1 MTMDFEALYDSSA
14 ERLLVYFTRRTL
26 DPETALDLWAETL
39 AQAFGSWRRFRGS
52 THDEAIAWLY
62 GIAKRQ
68 WAGYLRRGYAEQ
80 RALKRLGLD
89 RPDFDRDD
97 IERLVELAGLG
108 DLRERVG
115 VALTHLPLDQQD
127 AVRLRVVD
135 ELPYPEVAERLH
147 VTEPTARARVSRGL
161 RRLSLTLEEAK

>member
-1 MTMDFEALYDSSA
+1 MDFEALYDSSA

-52 THDEAIAWLY
+52 SEDEAIAWLY
-62 GIAKRQ
+62 GIARRQ
-68 WAGYLRRGYAEQ
+68 WAGYLRRGYAER
-80 RALKRLGLD
+80 RALRKLGLD
-89 RPDFDRDD
+89 RPEMGDSDH
-97 IERLVELAGLG
+97 ERLIELAGLG
-108 DLRERVG
+108 DLRARVG
-115 VALTHLPLDQQD
+115 AALTDLPADQQD

-135 ELPYPEVAERLH
+135 ELPYPEVASRLN

-161 RRLSLTLEEAK
+161 RRLSLTLEETR

>member
-1 MTMDFEALYDSSA
+1 MDFEALYDSSA

-39 AQAFGSWRRFRGS
+39 AQAFSSWRRFRGS
-52 THDEAIAWLY
+52 TLDEATAWLY
-62 GIAKRQ
+62 GIARRQ
-68 WAGYLRRGYAEQ
+68 WADFLRHGYAER

-89 RPDFDRDD
+89 RPSIDD
-97 IERLVELAGLG
+97 HDVERLIELAGRG

-115 VALTHLPLDQQD
+115 AALTHLPVDQQD

-135 ELPYPEVAERLH
+135 ELPYPEVASCLN
-147 VTEPTARARVSRGL
+147 VSEPTARARVSRGL
-161 RRLSLTLEEAK
+161 RRLSLTLEETA

>member
-1 MTMDFEALYDSSA
+1 MDFEALYDSSA

-39 AQAFGSWRRFRGS
+39 AQAFYSWRRFRGS

-62 GIAKRQ
+62 GIARHQ
-68 WAGYLRRGYAEQ
+68 WATYLRRGYAEHK
-80 RALKRLGLD
+80 ALRKLGLD
-89 RPDFDRDD
+89 RPSLDD
-97 IERLVELAGLG
+97 ADHERLIELAGLG

-115 VALTHLPLDQQD
+115 AALTELPAEQQD

-135 ELPYPEVAERLH
+135 ELPYPEVASRLN

-161 RRLSLTLEEAK
+161 RRLSLTLEETA